1 MQCGPAGLVCEEGEE
16 VGAKRQHLG
25 TYVAFTL
32 ERKEV
37 RMVSSGPRDNPF

>member
-1 MQCGPAGLVCEEGEE
+1 MVCEEGEE
-16 VGAKRQHLG
+16 VGAKRQHLS

-37 RMVSSGPRDNPF
+37 RMVSTGPRDTQF